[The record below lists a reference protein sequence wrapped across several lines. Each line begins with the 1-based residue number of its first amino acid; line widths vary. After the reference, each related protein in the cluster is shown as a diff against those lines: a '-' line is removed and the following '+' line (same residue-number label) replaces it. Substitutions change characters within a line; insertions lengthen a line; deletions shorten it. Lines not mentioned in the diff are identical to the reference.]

1 MHVAAAGD
9 SFDNDGRTLLLVD
22 NASGVSVNLTLD
34 DPNTPVPEGS
44 TGVNNDAVVT
54 IAAGAKRFIGPLKP
68 SRFNDANGRCQLAWS
83 ATASV
88 TWAAVS
94 AA

>member
-1 MHVAAAGD
+1 MHAAAAGD
-9 SFDNDGRTLLLVD
+9 SFDNDGRTLLYID
-22 NASGVSVNLTLD
+22 NASGGSVTLTLD

-44 TGVNNDAVVT
+44 SAVNDAVIT
-54 IAAGAKRFIGPLKP
+54 IAAGAKRFAGPFKT
-68 SRFNDANGRCQLAWS
+68 SRFNDADGRVQMTWS